1 MSKSEK
7 NLREAF
13 AGESQAKCLYLA
25 FARQAEQEGHLQVAK
40 LFRAAAAAE
49 SVHAHSHLR
58 ALGAILDTVD
68 NLQKAIA
75 GETREFKEMYPS
87 MIASAQEEVIRK
99 QRAQLYLRPCSGK
112 SPRQLYQKALAN
124 LGSQENVD
132 YFVCCVCGYTCE
144 NEPPQ
149 QCPVCRGPAQ
159 AFTQRAE

>member
-25 FARQAEQEGHLQVAK
+25 FARQADQEGHHQVAK

-49 SVHAHSHLR
+49 SVHALSHLR
-58 ALGAILDTVD
+58 ALGAILATVD
-68 NLQKAIA
+68 NLQRAIA
-75 GETREFKEMYPS
+75 GETREYQETYPD
-87 MIASAQEEVIRK
+87 MIAAARAEGHQEAERSFTYAHEAEKVH
-99 QRAQLYLRPCSGK
+99 AGLYE
-112 SPRQLYQKALAN
+112 KALAN
-124 LGSQENVD
+124 LGSQEHVE

-159 AFTQRAE
+159 AFSQAG